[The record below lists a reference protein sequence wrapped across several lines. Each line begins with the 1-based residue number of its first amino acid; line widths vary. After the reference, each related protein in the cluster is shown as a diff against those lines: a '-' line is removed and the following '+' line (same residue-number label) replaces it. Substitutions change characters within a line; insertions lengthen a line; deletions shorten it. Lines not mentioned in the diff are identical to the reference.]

1 MAMRLPI
8 RLASRYI
15 VKRRSG
21 TLVHLIS
28 GISVTVIAAVAGA
41 MVCILSAFNGIE
53 DLVKDLFGTLDA
65 DLALVPQSGAVI
77 SESWGEFLTD
87 VPGVEQWAPVLEDE
101 VVVRADEAVRVATVI
116 GVERRYRQ
124 VSQIDL
130 AIIEGA
136 YAVDDTTRKMTCG
149 CLGLG
154 VRSELS
160 LRSDSLNPPLF
171 SVSAPIRGRKLAR
184 HRDRAFRTEGIHA
197 CGTFSIN
204 ADLDTRYLILPLNS
218 TQELLD
224 RDGSVSRIE
233 IKTLPGWG
241 QAEVAAQVQ
250 SALDSQEKSDAS
262 RVTTLTRDEKH
273 KFITQTN
280 RAEKWATFAILSFI
294 LIVAAFNIMA
304 SLTMLLLDK
313 KRDLEVLDAM
323 GMPVRMMEQSFGL
336 QGLSINVIGGLVG
349 IGLGSLLVT
358 GQAAFGWLQLQGSVV
373 PAYPVRLDLFDVL
386 GTLAVVVFVGGL
398 GSSTMVRLLI
408 RRQTALKS

>member
-1 MAMRLPI
+1 MRLPI

-116 GVERRYRQ
+116 GVDRRYRQ

-136 YAVDDTTRKMTCG
+136 YAVDDTSRKMTCG